1 MSLGAFLWMLRV
13 LSVLLATAMA
23 VAIGGATDGR
33 SAAAGPL
40 ATAAWGLVVAA
51 LAIALVVPSPLG
63 LTVLRLL
70 LPATV
75 GGRSGNVGG
84 RRCRARS
91 VGHRGRLLRRDG

>member
-70 LPATV
+70 LP
-75 GGRSGNVGG
+75 
-84 RRCRARS
+84 
-91 VGHRGRLLRRDG
+91 HR